1 MIELNVYSQDG
12 KIVGKDRL
20 PQELFDIEPNDVVLY
35 EAVRMY
41 MANKRRGTASTKTRA
56 EVRGGGRKP
65 WRQKHT
71 GRARAGS
78 IRSPIWVGGGIAFG
92 PKPRDYSYT
101 IPEKKRRLA
110 LMSAL
115 SYKVKEGKILLLDK
129 LDIPAPKTR
138 IFYEML
144 LSLGW
149 SRGKKYLFLL
159 DKIDDTTYKA
169 GRNIKGVSFKDPSLL
184 NALDV
189 LSQDTL
195 LFTVEGLK
203 KFKKVFLGDRAE
215 ENERS

>member
-12 KIVGKDRL
+12 KIVGKDYL
-20 PQELFDIEPNDVVLY
+20 PQELFDIKPNDVVLY

-56 EVRGGGRKP
+56 EVKGGGRKP

-101 IPEKKRRLA
+101 IPKKKRRLA

-115 SYKVKEGKILLLDK
+115 SYKVREGKILLLDK

-138 IFYEML
+138 IFHEIL

-149 SRGKKYLFLL
+149 SKGKKFLFLL
-159 DKIDDTTYKA
+159 DKIDDTVYKA
-169 GRNIKGVSFKDPSLL
+169 GRNIKGVSFKDAGSL

-189 LSQDTL
+189 LNQDTL
-195 LFTVEGLK
+195 LFTLGGLK
-203 KFKKVFLGDRAE
+203 KFKEVFSA
-215 ENERS
+215 NESKEK

>member
-12 KIVGKDRL
+12 KIVGKDSL
-20 PQELFDIEPNDVVLY
+20 PEKLFGVKPNDVVLY

-56 EVRGGGRKP
+56 EARGGGRKP

-71 GRARAGS
+71 GRARHGS
-78 IRSPIWVGGGIAFG
+78 IRSPIWVGGGIVFG
-92 PKPRDYSYT
+92 PKPRYYSYT
-101 IPEKKRRLA
+101 IPRKKRRLA

-115 SYKVKEGKILLLDK
+115 SYKVREGKILLLDK
-129 LDIPAPKTR
+129 LEITVPKTR
-138 IFYEML
+138 TFHEIL

-149 SRGKKYLFLL
+149 SKGKKFLFLL
-159 DKIDDTTYKA
+159 DKIDDTIYKA
-169 GRNIKGVSFKDPSLL
+169 GRNILGVGFKYVGSL

-195 LFTVEGLK
+195 LFTLEGLK
-203 KFKKVFLGDRAE
+203 KFKERFSVNGSE
-215 ENERS
+215 EK